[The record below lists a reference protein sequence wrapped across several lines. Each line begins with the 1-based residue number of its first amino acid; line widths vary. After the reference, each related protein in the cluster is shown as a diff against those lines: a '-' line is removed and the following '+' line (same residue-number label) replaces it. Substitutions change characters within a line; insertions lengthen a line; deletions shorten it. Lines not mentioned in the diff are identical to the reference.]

1 MRQYWFRCN
10 LENST
15 IMKGITFLA
24 LLFFATLSLTAQN
37 GEILYTDFE
46 PDLCISA
53 ITLNYQSDTIRV
65 DFDEDGIID
74 LRLYISRQTSVVD
87 RVATTKSSWM
97 SRDRRNQN
105 DLLVPGNN
113 WRPSN
118 YEWGFW
124 FYNDLDPYTLDLE
137 LGFKKVV
144 GNENYYAWVNI
155 HATREITNSN
165 DKIWVYLDKY
175 AYCTIHDYPLQWGQT
190 DLDDGIGENPSNGIV
205 LSVYPNPAGD
215 VVSINFAQDTE
226 CQSVKIYSLDGR
238 LMQTFQET
246 SLQTAN
252 QTTLDISG
260 LTAGVYVMKLTMADG
275 TVLTER
281 IVKE

>member
-1 MRQYWFRCN
+1 MKKFIIA
-10 LENST
+10 LIAIST
-15 IMKGITFLA
+15 MKVA
-24 LLFFATLSLTAQN
+24 SAQQN
-37 GEILYTDFE
+37 EIFYTDFE

-113 WRPSN
+113 WQPSN

-124 FYNDLDPYTLDLE
+124 FYNDPDPYTLDLE

-238 LMQTFQET
+238 LMQSQGSDFERV
-246 SLQTAN
+246 
-252 QTTLDISG
+252 DMSG
-260 LTAGVYVMKLTMADG
+260 LEPGIYIIKVRLADG
-275 TVLTER
+275 REYSER
-281 IVKE
+281 VVKE